1 MGQLAGRRYVNL
13 IVEERAD
20 GIAVVRWGE
29 PITLDAS
36 HVDELRDRVAEVE
49 RAHTRIVFEM
59 SQLEFIDS
67 SIVGALVGFLQ
78 RARAADGDV
87 KLAGLTGDVVT
98 IFELTRLNEVFRI
111 HPSVEAAV
119 QDFEAP

>member
-1 MGQLAGRRYVNL
+1 VNL

-20 GIAVVRWGE
+20 GIAVVRWAE
-29 PITLDAS
+29 PVSLDAS
-36 HVDELRDRVAEVE
+36 HADELRERVAEVE
-49 RAHTRIVFEM
+49 RGHSRIVFDM
-59 SQLEFIDS
+59 GHLEFIDS

-119 QDFEAP
+119 QDFANPVS